1 MPGLL
6 IADDMP
12 ITRTAIARIVA
23 RDRPQIG
30 PLVEVSRGDEAV
42 EVARAMRPD
51 VVLMDIAMPGLD
63 GISAGAQIRA
73 DHPATGLVILS
84 AYEEFSYARQA
95 MRIGAVDYLLKPI
108 RSAQLLAALDHI
120 AQLHPSGSGT
130 PTRPAAPLARQ
141 APEAPNPLARALA
154 YMQRNLH
161 RSDLRLSQVAEAA
174 LVSPSHLAA
183 LIRRHLGHSYLCH
196 LTQLRI
202 ERAKLLLRTTSMTVA
217 AVATA
222 VGYETPAPFYH
233 HFKQAVGSTPSD
245 FRSQLF

>member
-23 RDRPQIG
+23 RERPQIG
-30 PLVEVSRGDEAV
+30 PLVEVGRGDEAV

-63 GISAGAQIRA
+63 GLSAGAQIRA
-73 DHPATGLVILS
+73 DHPATGLVMLS
-84 AYEEFSYARQA
+84 AHEEFSYARQA

-120 AQLHPSGSGT
+120 AQL
-130 PTRPAAPLARQ
+130 RPAAPLARQ
-141 APEAPNPLARALA
+141 TRAEPNPLGRALA

-196 LTQLRI
+196 LTRLRI
-202 ERAKLLLRTTSMTVA
+202 ERAKLLLRTTGMTVA
-217 AVATA
+217 AVAAA

-245 FRSQLF
+245 FRGQLS